1 MVKKIKD
8 MNKEE
13 LNEYHRKKSKEWRL
27 KNPIRN
33 KELRKKYKKSEKGK
47 KSNRKYERTYN
58 QKPEVIIKRREYS
71 KKYSKK
77 PEVIIKRREYFKK
90 YPEKFKQKKEYI
102 NNYIKKYFKNEDNH
116 KKYLIRQKDYRNLRK
131 KLINLY
137 KSCKFCNSKEKL
149 ELHHKN
155 YEGEGNLDNIIVL
168 CRKCHKKLHRKY

>member
-1 MVKKIKD
+1 

-58 QKPEVIIKRREYS
+58 Q
-71 KKYSKK
+71 K